1 VAFCCSY
8 FDFAWAAD
16 KNIYTMLLQDQMMC
30 IHFLYKI
37 IQLLSKTGKVAVM
50 MVKVMD
56 FTIKMLEIILTNNIH
71 IQGGDGG
78 MGMLCVH

>member
-1 VAFCCSY
+1 VA
-8 FDFAWAAD
+8 
-16 KNIYTMLLQDQMMC
+16 

-56 FTIKMLEIILTNNIH
+56 FTIKMLETILTNNIH
-71 IQGGDGG
+71 SFKVV
-78 MGMLCVH
+78 MAEWSMLCVH